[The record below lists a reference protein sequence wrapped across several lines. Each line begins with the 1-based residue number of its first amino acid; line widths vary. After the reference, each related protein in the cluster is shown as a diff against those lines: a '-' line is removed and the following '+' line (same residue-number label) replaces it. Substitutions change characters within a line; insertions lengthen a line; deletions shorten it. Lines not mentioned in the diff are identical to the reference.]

1 VPAPP
6 DESSSQIPCAISE
19 KSVATVMEQVC
30 IPPTHHIAATNTQK
44 VKMATLDRLDGPRTG
59 PI

>member
-1 VPAPP
+1 LRNQREVSGDSHGAGLHSPHAP
-6 DESSSQIPCAISE
+6 
-19 KSVATVMEQVC
+19 
-30 IPPTHHIAATNTQK
+30 HIAATNTQK